1 MTLQFAEFAVS
12 ARLTSQMVDAI
23 RWAILDCFAVI
34 LAGTSSEVVAR
45 VADGLVVD
53 GQGIVPVYG
62 INWQTSPS
70 LEALINAAVDT
81 HPTVV
86 LLPALLAVSNNRP
99 VFGQQ
104 LLTAYAVG
112 FELIARL
119 GESVTLDH
127 YNRGALHCNH

>member
-1 MTLQFAEFAVS
+1 MLLPGMPTNWMTG
-12 ARLTSQMVDAI
+12 RLH
-23 RWAILDCFAVI
+23 
-34 LAGTSSEVVAR
+34 
-45 VADGLVVD
+45 
-53 GQGIVPVYG
+53 
-62 INWQTSPS
+62 
-70 LEALINAAVDT
+70 AADT

-99 VFGQQ
+99 VSGQQ

-119 GESVTLDH
+119 GESVTLDARLGESVTLDH